1 MPDSVTIEGGG
12 VLDDFN
18 VAMTLHVEYKQV
30 NCKKK
35 KKKKKKK
42 LQATKSLTHALSHE
56 LLLKWCFMGF

>member
-30 NCKKK
+30 NCKKTK
-35 KKKKKKK
+35 KNKNKKNYKQQN
-42 LQATKSLTHALSHE
+42 L
-56 LLLKWCFMGF
+56 